1 MQHRFNMAV
10 MKQDRAALIELRE
23 VSVMQGDTLA
33 LDRVSLRIEAG
44 EHVAILGPNGS
55 GKTTLIRM
63 ITRECYPLLREGS
76 AVTILGR
83 NRWNVFELR
92 PLLGVVTND
101 HVAACRREVTA
112 LEVVLAGF
120 HSAIELMPYHAVTE
134 EMRRKAGEQLRA
146 LGIEH
151 LAGRLMTAM
160 SSGEAQRVVIARAL
174 VHEPRA
180 LLLDEP
186 SNSLDLRAQGELR
199 DTLRDLARA
208 GTGIILVTHHLADII
223 PEVERVVLLRGG
235 RVVGDGHKRTLL
247 TAARLR
253 ELFGAGVELLER
265 DGFYHLV

>member
-1 MQHRFNMAV
+1 M
-10 MKQDRAALIELRE
+10 
-23 VSVMQGDTLA
+23 A
-33 LDRVSLRIEAG
+33 LDNVSLRIDSG

-63 ITRECYPLLREGS
+63 ITRECYPLLRDGS
-76 AVTILGR
+76 TVTILGR

-101 HVAACRREVTA
+101 QVAACRRDITA

-120 HSAIELMPYHAVTE
+120 HSAIELMPYHTVTQ
-134 EMRRKAGEQLRA
+134 EMRRKAEEQLGL
-146 LGIEH
+146 LGIGH
-151 LAGRLMTAM
+151 LSGRLMTAM

-199 DTLRDLARA
+199 EALRYLARA
-208 GTGIILVTHHLADII
+208 GTGIILVTHHPGDII

-235 RVVGDGHKRTLL
+235 CVVGDGDKRAML
-247 TAARLR
+247 TRQRLR

-265 DGFYHLV
+265 DGYYHLV